1 MRANSSSNSSSHT
14 QPCSDSRDFLQQC
27 QQPAKRVYA
36 GLTLLGI
43 VQTLNTIAF
52 AFVVSHLVGQT
63 INSPATLNA
72 SHSAFFPVAPLAELS
87 QHQLLQA
94 LIPILLLQ
102 ALLPF
107 LRSHLGDHA
116 SVKIRSTLRNS
127 VLRQC
132 QSLGIRLQPRFTS
145 SELATLLGQEIDS
158 LRTYFAEYLPQQR
171 LAVIAPLLILI
182 ASASV
187 NWLVPLML
195 ALSAP
200 LIPLFMILV
209 GHKASDASQ
218 RNLQQLNRLGSLLAD
233 RLRHLETLQ
242 LSGRVSAE
250 SDALHTQSEQ
260 HRRSTMEVLRL
271 AFLSGTLLEFFSAI
285 SVALV
290 AVYLGLFFLGKYDIG
305 HLSPQLTLADGI
317 FLLMLAPEFY
327 LPLRRLGP
335 LYHAKADATAVAEHL
350 LQLFKQP
357 DSHPAAAAT
366 TTSAANTNL
375 SAPVEHI
382 QMINLAVG
390 YDKPIIDSLPPVR
403 LQPGKL
409 VLLQGPSGCGKST
422 LLDTLAGLRPALGGS
437 ILINRQPADLYQNT
451 DWQQQVGYMSQQ
463 PELLYASIRDNLCLG
478 KTFSDTTLFDAL
490 RQAQADTLV
499 QQLPDQLDYMVS
511 ETGYLSGGQA
521 QRIALA
527 RVFLHQ
533 PRLLLL
539 DEATANLDKET
550 ASAFMQGVQR
560 YCANGGMA
568 LIASH
573 NADDTCYADQII
585 KLPSTAS
592 LAEHNEKTEAAIC

>member
-1 MRANSSSNSSSHT
+1 MRANVSSHSSNTNDARQHI
-14 QPCSDSRDFLQQC
+14 DSRGFLQQC
-27 QQPAKRVYA
+27 QQPAKRVYTW
-36 GLTLLGI
+36 LTLLGTL
-43 VQTLNTIAF
+43 QTLNTITF
-52 AFVVSHLVGQT
+52 AFVVSHLVGHT
-63 INSPATLNA
+63 IDA
-72 SHSAFFPVAPLAELS
+72 SDTPNVSDSLFFPIAPLAELS

-94 LIPILLLQ
+94 LVLILLLQ

-116 SVKIRSTLRNS
+116 SVKIRSSLRNH

-132 QSLGIRLQPRFTS
+132 QVLGIRLQPRFTP

-158 LRTYFAEYLPQQR
+158 LRIYFAEYLPQQR

-242 LSGRVSAE
+242 LSGQVSAE
-250 SDALHTQSEQ
+250 SDALYTQSEQ

-305 HLSPQLTLADGI
+305 HISPQLTLADGI

-327 LPLRRLGP
+327 LPMRRLGP
-335 LYHAKADATAVAEHL
+335 LYHAKAEATAVAEHL
-350 LQLFKQP
+350 LPLFKQP
-357 DSHPAAAAT
+357 DSHPVPAAT
-366 TTSAANTNL
+366 NHVDL
-375 SAPVEHI
+375 SAPVTHI
-382 QMINLAVG
+382 QLINLTVG
-390 YDKPIIDSLPPVR
+390 YDKPVIDSLPAVQ

-437 ILINRQPADLYQNT
+437 ILINRQPADLYLNT
-451 DWQQQVGYMSQQ
+451 DWQRQVGYMSQQ

-478 KTFSDTTLFDAL
+478 QTFSDAALFDAL
-490 RQAQADTLV
+490 RRAQADTLV
-499 QQLPDQLDYMVS
+499 QQLPDGLDYMVS
-511 ETGYLSGGQA
+511 EAGYLSGGQA

-560 YCANGGMA
+560 YCTNGGMA

-592 LAEHNEKTEAAIC
+592 LAEHNEKTEAATC